1 MLTKKAKY
9 ALKALTQLAH
19 SAGQPRTTAELA
31 EREAIPKKFLEAI
44 LRELVQHAIV
54 RSRKGPGGG
63 YELARAADT
72 ISIASVLRVMDG
84 PIAPVACLSQTA
96 YQRCAECKHE
106 STCGIRLV
114 LRDAHEATMR
124 ILESTTV
131 ADLAR
136 RAGETEPGS
145 RVLRY
150 AI

>member
-19 SAGQPRTTAELA
+19 STGQPRTTAELA

-44 LRELVQHAIV
+44 LRELVQHAFV

-72 ISIASVLRVMDG
+72 ISIASVLRVTDG

-136 RAGETEPGS
+136 RAGETDPSS

>member
-1 MLTKKAKY
+1 MLTRKAKY
-9 ALKALTQLAH
+9 ALKALTQLAF
-19 SAGQPRTTAELA
+19 STGEPRTTAELA
-31 EREAIPKKFLEAI
+31 ERDSIPRKFLEAI
-44 LRELVQHAIV
+44 LRELVQHGVV

-63 YELARAADT
+63 YELARPAEA

-114 LRDAHEATMR
+114 LRDAHEATMQ

-136 RAGETEPGS
+136 RSGEPDPS
-145 RVLRY
+145 SCVLRY

>member
-1 MLTKKAKY
+1 MLTRKAKY

-19 SAGQPRTTAELA
+19 STGHPRTTAEIA
-31 EREAIPKKFLEAI
+31 ERDAIPRKFLEAI

-54 RSRKGPGGG
+54 RSQKGPGGG
-63 YELARAADT
+63 YELARAADS

-84 PIAPVACLSQTA
+84 PIAPVACLSTTA
-96 YQRCAECKHE
+96 YQRCSECRHE
-106 STCGIRLV
+106 GTCSIRLV

-124 ILESTTV
+124 ILEATTV

-136 RAGETEPGS
+136 RSGESSEGS
-145 RVLRY
+145 VLRY